1 MACTG
6 GFVRTGWMAA
16 QAGTERLRGR
26 GGLLYAGV
34 ARGAPRPCW
43 AYSATR
49 GRPRSLV
56 CAARASAR
64 VVAAASFRRRLV
76 QYARL
81 VRHRRSAISRCRAD
95 VAVDAKPVVC
105 LCRCTPWMCSSRAA
119 KARARTY
126 LQVWTPHHPH
136 IPELL
141 DQDQAGA
148 SSSPRLSRACARQQ
162 QAHPTRGDWSHRPR
176 HEQTD

>member
-56 CAARASAR
+56 CTLLGMPGPLGESALLGYVVLAMVVRPARSCA
-64 VVAAASFRRRLV
+64 
-76 QYARL
+76 
-81 VRHRRSAISRCRAD
+81 
-95 VAVDAKPVVC
+95 
-105 LCRCTPWMCSSRAA
+105 PWP
-119 KARARTY
+119 
-126 LQVWTPHHPH
+126 W
-136 IPELL
+136 
-141 DQDQAGA
+141 
-148 SSSPRLSRACARQQ
+148 
-162 QAHPTRGDWSHRPR
+162 
-176 HEQTD
+176 